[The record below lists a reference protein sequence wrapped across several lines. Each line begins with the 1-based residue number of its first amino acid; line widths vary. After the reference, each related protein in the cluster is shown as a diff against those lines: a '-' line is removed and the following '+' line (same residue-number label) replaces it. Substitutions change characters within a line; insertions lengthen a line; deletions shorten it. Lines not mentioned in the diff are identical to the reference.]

1 MRNKTINKYEGI
13 LDAIIESGMSVS
25 KYCKEVA
32 NISDKYFYTQMK
44 KIAEGAIEDIDIRN
58 RLLHKYEIAKRN
70 RSDSNTEIV
79 DNNDI
84 SEAFYERDSD
94 GKIVSYRYK
103 IYKKNKP
110 VLDGSLSR
118 DEMRT
123 IYRLYTWYGDGLT
136 ARVVSRHFPE
146 LSLPDFKRILKV
158 FNVYKD
164 NCPFPA
170 HMIEEL
176 SEDEL
181 REIQLRE
188 KENSFLRK
196 AEEDDIKND
205 KKLLKKYANENIE
218 LKKQL
223 NLLTDIKINIDNI
236 EPYYVIH
243 KEDVECN
250 TALNIYLSDV
260 HLGAAVEQGSLY
272 KENIN
277 YGFDEAKRRLSE
289 IIERLCDL
297 RTDFNTI
304 NLCMLGDNLDC
315 CGFTGYTASMTH
327 QMPENMDPR
336 TQFNKFIELYDWFI
350 RTINENNLYSKELNV
365 YSVPTGNHSGNY
377 EYALNNALKYYTES
391 KFPGVKFTLFQQ
403 FFGVFEQNGIK
414 FCLTHGKP
422 GAFMQKGLPLN
433 IDDKTKIKIYEWLD
447 NNGIYGDNIHII
459 KGDLHSN
466 NLNSCKKFTYRN
478 VLSLFGESDFS
489 AYGFSKNSYGLSYDI
504 ILGNQVVSGT
514 IENI

>member
-44 KIAEGAIEDIDIRN
+44 KIAEGAIEDIEIRN

-70 RSDSNTEIV
+70 RSDSNAEIV

-218 LKKQL
+218 LKQQL
-223 NLLTDIKINIDNI
+223 SDKKELIQELFNCDIEFDKIQPIIN
-236 EPYYVIH
+236 
-243 KEDVECN
+243 N
-250 TALNIYLSDV
+250 TTENDIVIYLSDL
-260 HLGAAVEQGSLY
+260 HIGAFNE
-272 KENIN
+272 K
-277 YGFDEAKRRLSE
+277 YGYIQLED
-289 IIERLCDL
+289 
-297 RTDFNTI
+297 
-304 NLCMLGDNLDC
+304 
-315 CGFTGYTASMTH
+315 
-327 QMPENMDPR
+327 
-336 TQFNKFIELYDWFI
+336 
-350 RTINENNLYSKELNV
+350 YSKEEITRRLNKV
-365 YSVPTGNHSGNY
+365 IDFIKNNKYHSITVCNLGDSVDSYNKQTTRGGHDLPTIISNKEQSQLYLEIMLEFFNKLFAITEEISYICVGESNHDGDWGWI
-377 EYALNNALKYYTES
+377 NNVVLSEKLEKTFGIKSYISNNSIDKFDINDVSIIYLHGKDTKNQFKGFPLTLDFKTES
-391 KFPGVKFTLFQQ
+391 WFNSYFIDSNQQ
-403 FFGVFEQNGIK
+403 FKKKKCIV
-414 FCLTHGKP
+414 
-422 GAFMQKGLPLN
+422 
-433 IDDKTKIKIYEWLD
+433 
-447 NNGIYGDNIHII
+447 
-459 KGDLHSN
+459 KGDLHQYAYTCAKHFDYISAPSLYGSSN
-466 NLNSCKKFTYRN
+466 WIVSNFGKTPWGVLVMEIDNNSNIKTY
-478 VLSLFGESDFS
+478 
-489 AYGFSKNSYGLSYDI
+489 I
-504 ILGNQVVSGT
+504 IK
-514 IENI
+514 E